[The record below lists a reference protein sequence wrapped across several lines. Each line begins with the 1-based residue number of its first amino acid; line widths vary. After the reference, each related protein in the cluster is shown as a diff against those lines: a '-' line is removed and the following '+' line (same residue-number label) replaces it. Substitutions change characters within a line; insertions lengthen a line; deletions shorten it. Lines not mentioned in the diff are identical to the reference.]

1 MSGSLLLQNGD
12 RISFNYKCIAMSIF
26 FAGFYWFAP
35 PKNKWV
41 LVGILYLTYLA
52 LAWYDHIFDCKNNS
66 LKPTFLY
73 SFYGFL
79 KPKDYQADYE
89 KWKPETKSLVAR
101 GRCVH
106 FVASDDSSPV
116 FAVETASV
124 LNR

>member
-12 RISFNYKCIAMSIF
+12 RISFNYKCIVVSIF

-79 KPKDYQADYE
+79 KPKDYRGDYE
-89 KWKPETKSLVAR
+89 RWKPDTKSLVATVDACILLVLMIALPFFLLWR
-101 GRCVH
+101 RRRC
-106 FVASDDSSPV
+106 
-116 FAVETASV
+116 
-124 LNR
+124 